1 MLSAKLN
8 LLFLRYLM
16 TLRLLILDLKPDKAK
31 LSTESF
37 SENSVLDINLALY
50 QLSFFVLIRNTVLSM
65 QLPGRLRR
73 SPVLLIPLKSLVLN
87 VFQWWFW
94 RTWSF
99 INTRWFLNTCLK
111 ESYLFS
117 RSRSLRDEKLLNDGP
132 FDTRKCS
139 FFLVLIWLQVSNL
152 TPDLW
157 IVVADKTAL
166 VFGILM
172 LFELCL
178 NKSTVWPSM
187 EYRHL
192 FWLSFLSA

>member
-1 MLSAKLN
+1 MDPCLQSFHTDIEITSCILIIIFNNLSRHWCVCKYAAVWDAN
-8 LLFLRYLM
+8 ATVDFL
-16 TLRLLILDLKPDKAK
+16 K
-31 LSTESF
+31 
-37 SENSVLDINLALY
+37 
-50 QLSFFVLIRNTVLSM
+50 VLIY
-65 QLPGRLRR
+65 QKRLA
-73 SPVLLIPLKSLVLN
+73 LN

-172 LFELCL
+172 LVELCL